1 VSDAKRRACGAER
14 SEAEGEA
21 SGGKRWAYS
30 SLTSS
35 LTSFDRRFAP
45 PPPSINNLGDPFVP
59 SNYGVHSRQFEV
71 AVIDFFANLWKID
84 KSDYW
89 GYVTTCGT
97 EGNLHGILLARE
109 CHPDGI
115 LYSSRET
122 HYR

>member
-1 VSDAKRRACGAER
+1 MLH
-14 SEAEGEA
+14 
-21 SGGKRWAYS
+21 S
-30 SLTSS
+30 SPNITELHP
-35 LTSFDRRFAP
+35 FMKY
-45 PPPSINNLGDPFVP
+45 SINNLGDPFIT

-71 AVIDFFANLWKID
+71 SVIDFFAKLWKIE
-84 KSDYW
+84 KGEYW

-122 HYR
+122 HYSIFKAARYYRMDAKR